1 MKHTYVMLS
10 LFFFT
15 LFTNCGTNK
24 NLQEEAPAQF
34 QQAFYTTVD
43 GQMTFYLPVTA
54 IQKNRIE
61 LKNIY
66 FKGLK
71 SPIVYSEDG
80 QNRYTASFGIRQS
93 DYVMSS
99 DPREEYGNKM
109 PQKPEKSPV
118 SIAKDQAL
126 LEFQENGETKYY
138 VISDIEERK

>member
-43 GQMTFYLPVTA
+43 GQMTFYLPVTS

-71 SPIVYSEDG
+71 SPIVYNEDG

>member
-1 MKHTYVMLS
+1 MKHTYFIFS
-10 LFFFT
+10 IFFFSF
-15 LFTNCGTNK
+15 FTNCGTNK
-24 NLQEEAPAQF
+24 NVQEEAPAQF
-34 QQAFYTTVD
+34 EQAFYTTAD
-43 GQMTFYLPVTA
+43 GQMTFCLPVRA

-71 SPIVYSEDG
+71 SPIVYNEDG
-80 QNRYTASFGIRQS
+80 QNRYTASFGVPQS
-93 DYVMSS
+93 DYVMSL

-118 SIAKDQAL
+118 SIEKDQAL
-126 LEFQENGETKYY
+126 LEYQENGETRYY

>member
-15 LFTNCGTNK
+15 LFTNCGTIK

-71 SPIVYSEDG
+71 SPIVYNEDG